1 MPQHWTSDSV
11 NFRPAGPP
19 GPGATPSVS
28 GAPAPTDVA
37 QQLLSTAAA
46 LLGQQ
51 ATPSTAAQP
60 GSAFTQTAPV
70 PPPPGWGGEAG
81 APALQLPHPHHAP
94 PPALAAAAGLEGA
107 GPGTE
112 PAPEVPPAADIRRKT
127 GIGSLALGPPPRDED
142 SDSEFD
148 EEDTPLVLED
158 DEDGSNAS
166 FTAALRNIPALN
178 VSGIELSKAE
188 VFKRQREQAKFAKL
202 RMEDERENLPASQ
215 ATALSSPAAPE
226 KRAGRSRGIEAA
238 RALKN
243 ALKVQSQLAG
253 SRRSALAEA
262 GAGTGAGAGAPNPP
276 AEAPAGALEPEAG
289 PSEEQRRK
297 AKALLGAV
305 SKARALGA
313 RAASRMG
320 GSQELPRDPQQEY
333 SAATDQPY
341 GGAGTSHDSGS
352 GSGSGSGSRSSRAG
366 SREPSPV
373 GGDPSPPV
381 SLAEPT
387 SVGEAMAQAARERK
401 ERSRKSLE
409 KKAERRNVS
418 VQDFSELFSF
428 CRHGKYK
435 HANELLKRG
444 VPPDGRDKFGNT
456 PLIIGCQNGH
466 ARIIKACLR
475 HSADI
480 DAANRQGNTGLH
492 YCIAY
497 GFNALGDYL
506 ISKGANDKVR
516 NKIGLTCYEGI
527 K

>member
-1 MPQHWTSDSV
+1 V
-11 NFRPAGPP
+11 GAGSATDA
-19 GPGATPSVS
+19 GANE
-28 GAPAPTDVA
+28 GPAPTR
-37 QQLLSTAAA
+37 
-46 LLGQQ
+46 
-51 ATPSTAAQP
+51 
-60 GSAFTQTAPV
+60 
-70 PPPPGWGGEAG
+70 EA
-81 APALQLPHPHHAP
+81 
-94 PPALAAAAGLEGA
+94 
-107 GPGTE
+107 
-112 PAPEVPPAADIRRKT
+112 PPAADSRRKT
-127 GIGSLALGPPPRDED
+127 GIGSLALGPPPKDED

-158 DEDGSNAS
+158 DQGGSNAS
-166 FTAALRNIPALN
+166 FTAALRNIPSLN
-178 VSGIELSKAE
+178 VSSIEVSKAE
-188 VFKRQREQAKFAKL
+188 LFKRRQEQAKFAKL
-202 RMEDERENLPASQ
+202 RMEDDQENLPASQ
-215 ATALSSPAAPE
+215 AAALSNAAAPE
-226 KRAGRSRGIEAA
+226 KRAGGSRGIEAA

-253 SRRSALAEA
+253 SRRSAPPEA
-262 GAGTGAGAGAPNPP
+262 GAGAGTPDPTT
-276 AEAPAGALEPEAG
+276 EAPAGAQAPEGG

-313 RAASRMG
+313 RASSRG
-320 GSQELPRDPQQEY
+320 GGAEELAGDPQQEY
-333 SAATDQPY
+333 SARTAADAP
-341 GGAGTSHDSGS
+341 GGRAGP
-352 GSGSGSGSRSSRAG
+352 SRGSSRA
-366 SREPSPV
+366 SSQVPSPV
-373 GGDPSPPV
+373 EGEVPPPGAG
-381 SLAEPT
+381 AEPS

-506 ISKGANDKVR
+506 ISKGANDKIR